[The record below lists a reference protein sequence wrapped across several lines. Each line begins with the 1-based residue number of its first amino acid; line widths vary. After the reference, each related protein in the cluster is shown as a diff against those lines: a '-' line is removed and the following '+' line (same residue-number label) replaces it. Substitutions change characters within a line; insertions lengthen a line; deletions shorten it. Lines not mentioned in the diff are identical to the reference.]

1 MHDPSIQKLSFGI
14 GEKKSGETFVRNG
27 RDLRIA
33 DDGLITVTINIRE
46 GTLGVMEFTTTSAVN
61 DPDHDADELE
71 VFARSRC
78 CNGQGSTYTFT
89 FQGQETDY
97 SFQWQ
102 INDSCRIVMIV
113 DSKAPPQRSGS
124 EPSSATENDYT
135 IDVKTIDSDKHF
147 VVGASDG
154 STANC
159 ANRDR
164 SIPLQATLAGDS
176 VTLTFTTNEDLSF
189 PPDGRELDSCA
200 YSKGKYTLDFRA
212 ETREPYEWPLLPGKI
227 VVPCAIKITINPD
240 KIRPKPPS
248 PPGPATALTSPR
260 PAHSLVG

>member
-1 MHDPSIQKLSFGI
+1 MHDANIQKLSFGI

-27 RDLRIA
+27 SDLRTP

-46 GTLGVMEFTTTSAVN
+46 GALGVMEFTTTSAVN
-61 DPDHDADELE
+61 DPVHDADELE
-71 VFARSRC
+71 TFARSRC

-89 FQGQETDY
+89 FKGQETDY

-102 INDSCRIVMIV
+102 INDSCRIVMTV
-113 DSKAPPQRSGS
+113 DSKSPPPSAARGS
-124 EPSSATENDYT
+124 SSATENDYT
-135 IDVKTIDSDKHF
+135 IDVKTIDTKTADPAEHF
-147 VVGASDG
+147 VVIASDG

-176 VTLTFTTNEDLSF
+176 VTLTFTTNEDLRF

-200 YSKGKYTLDFRA
+200 YSKGKYTLAFTA
-212 ETREPYEWPLLPGKI
+212 KTREPYAWPLLPGEV

-240 KIRPKPPS
+240 KIRP
-248 PPGPATALTSPR
+248 
-260 PAHSLVG
+260 